1 MNVSLANLLTFP
13 YIEEHVKARKL
24 HIYGMHYDFI
34 EGQLTSWEIEL
45 EEVPV
50 SVQ

>member
-13 YIEEHVKARKL
+13 FIEDRVKAGTLR
-24 HIYGMHYDFI
+24 IFGMHYDFI
-34 EGQLTSWEIEL
+34 EGHLTSWEIEH

-50 SVQ
+50 HA